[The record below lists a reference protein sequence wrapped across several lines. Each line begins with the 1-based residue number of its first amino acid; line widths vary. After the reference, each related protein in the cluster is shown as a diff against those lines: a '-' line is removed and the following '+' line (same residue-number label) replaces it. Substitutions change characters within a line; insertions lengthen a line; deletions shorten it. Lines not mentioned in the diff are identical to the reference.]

1 MLKTVVIAGFLIIA
15 SAALAQTQAP
25 LRLEQEISL
34 GNVQGRIDH
43 LSADAD
49 GQRLFVSALGNGTV
63 EVVDLKQGE
72 VVHELSGLKEPQGVL
87 YDANSN
93 RLFVASDGDGTLRSF
108 DAKTFAP
115 LKTAELGDDADNVR
129 YDGQNTQ
136 ILVGYGSGGLA
147 AFDPNLQ
154 KLWDVKLPSHPESFQ
169 LEHHGSRI
177 FVNLPKSVSVD
188 IIDRQ
193 QKKIEGTWHTATSTS
208 NYPMALDEAGK
219 RLFVGFRNPARLLVF
234 NSNDG
239 SVVASLPTVGDTDDL
254 FYDSARHAIYVIGGE
269 GAVDVF
275 RQRDTD
281 HYERIS
287 RINTSAGART
297 GLFVP
302 ALARLFV
309 AAPRRGGQSARILIY
324 QVP

>member
-1 MLKTVVIAGFLIIA
+1 MLKTTVVAGFLTITL
-15 SAALAQTQAP
+15 AALAQTPAP
-25 LRLEQEISL
+25 LRLEKEIPL
-34 GNVQGRIDH
+34 GNVKGRIDH
-43 LSADAD
+43 LSTDAD
-49 GQRLFVSALGNGTV
+49 GQRLFISALGTGTV
-63 EVVDLKQGE
+63 EVVDLKQWQ
-72 VVHELSGLKEPQGVL
+72 VVHEIPGLKEPQGVL
-87 YDANSN
+87 YDANSH

-108 DAKTFAP
+108 DDKTFAP

-129 YDGQNTQ
+129 YDSQNGQ

-147 AFDPNLQ
+147 GFDPDLR

-169 LEHHGSRI
+169 LEQHGSRI

-193 QKKIEGTWHTATSTS
+193 QKRIAGTWHATTSTS

-219 RLFVGFRNPARLLVF
+219 RLFVGFRSPARLLVF
-234 NSNDG
+234 NSDNG

-254 FYDSARHAIYVIGGE
+254 FYDSARHVIYVIGGE

-275 RQRDTD
+275 HQRDTD

-287 RINTSAGART
+287 RISTSAGART
-297 GLFVP
+297 GLFVS
-302 ALARLFV
+302 ALAQLFV
-309 AAPRRGGQSARILIY
+309 AAPRRGGQAARILIY
-324 QVP
+324 QAQ

>member
-1 MLKTVVIAGFLIIA
+1 MLKTTIIAGFFVITLG
-15 SAALAQTQAP
+15 ALAQTQAP
-25 LRLEQEISL
+25 LQLEKEIPL

-49 GQRLFVSALGNGTV
+49 AQRLFVSALGNGTV
-63 EVVDLKQGE
+63 EVVDLKQGQ
-72 VVHELSGLKEPQGVL
+72 VVHEIPGLKEPQGVL
-87 YDANSN
+87 YDANSH

-115 LKTAELGDDADNVR
+115 LTTAELGDDADNVR

-147 AFDPNLQ
+147 AFDPDLR

-169 LEHHGSRI
+169 LEQHGSRI

-188 IIDRQ
+188 TINRQ
-193 QKKIEGTWHTATSTS
+193 QKKISGTWHTATSTS

-219 RLFVGFRNPARLLVF
+219 RLFLGFRNPARLLVF
-234 NSNDG
+234 NSDNG

-254 FYDSARHAIYVIGGE
+254 FYDSARHTIYVIGGE

-275 RQRDTD
+275 LQRDTD

-287 RINTSAGART
+287 RISTSAGART

-309 AAPRRGGQSARILIY
+309 AAPRRGGQAARILVY
-324 QVP
+324 RVR